1 MERDSRF
8 EKGSIL
14 YFSPFIFDNG
24 NAPKNKYFL
33 VLQCTEQNVILA
45 SLPTSQDHVPTM
57 LEKTHGCINQSD
69 INFNCYLFEKGR
81 VVCTN
86 GFSFPKDLPS
96 YKYTDFL
103 VKNAMKENKI
113 IIIMRQK
120 KKWFDRIKGLESY
133 PRIITL
139 KCPAGGW
146 LSDNNFNYGSGV
158 NYDDLK
164 NALNKQI

>member
-86 GFSFPKDLPS
+86 GFSFPKETYVYGFRLQLFDL
-96 YKYTDFL
+96 YVFAVQENNDETKIE
-103 VKNAMKENKI
+103 VKGCLSEEEYNAVI
-113 IIIMRQK
+113 
-120 KKWFDRIKGLESY
+120 L
-133 PRIITL
+133 
-139 KCPAGGW
+139 C
-146 LSDNNFNYGSGV
+146 
-158 NYDDLK
+158 LK
-164 NALNKQI
+164 NSSSVKRKFKAML